1 MTGLRLAARYARLLL
16 VLGLVGGFALPELAQ
31 AMKPALPALVAFL
44 VFVSALRIG
53 LRAALGSLHEARRS
67 VGLVLAFQLAVPL
80 ALVAL
85 LLPFAP
91 AGGYAAV
98 AAVLA
103 MSAPSISGSPAFTV
117 MLGHDPAPA
126 MRLFILGTALLPL
139 TVIPVFWLVPALGGP
154 GEVIAA
160 ALRLTAVIGLA
171 AGAAFALR
179 RLVFP
184 DPGAETVQALDG
196 LAAVTLAVIVVG
208 LMSAVGPVLRTDPAA
223 LAGWLALAF
232 AVNFGMQIA
241 ARACGAPVAASVI
254 AGNRNI
260 ALFLVALPAS
270 VTDPVLVFIGCYQVP
285 MYLTP
290 ILMQRF
296 YGPPR

>member
-1 MTGLRLAARYARLLL
+1 MQALRFAARHGRLLL
-16 VLGLVGGFALPELAQ
+16 VLGLIAGFALPGVAA
-31 AMKPALPALVAFL
+31 AMKPALPPMVAFL

-53 LRAALGSLHEARRS
+53 LRAAVGSLREARRS
-67 VGLVLAFQLAVPL
+67 LWLVLAFQLGVPL
-80 ALVAL
+80 ALVSL
-85 LLPFAP
+85 LLPLGP
-91 AGGYAAV
+91 AGTYAGL

-139 TVIPVFWLVPALGGP
+139 TVIPVFWLVPALGNLP
-154 GEVIAA
+154 EVIAT
-160 ALRLTAVIGLA
+160 ALRLTAVIGITTA
-171 AGAAFALR
+171 AAFTLR
-179 RLVFP
+179 RLAFP
-184 DPGAETVQALDG
+184 TPSAATTQALDG
-196 LAAVTLAVIVVG
+196 LAAITLAVIVVG
-208 LMSAVGPVLRTDPAA
+208 LMSAVGPLLRTDPAS

-241 ARACGAPVAASVI
+241 ARLLGAPVAASVI

-260 ALFLVALPAS
+260 ALFLVALPAA

-290 ILMQRF
+290 VLMQRF
-296 YGPPR
+296 YGRPS